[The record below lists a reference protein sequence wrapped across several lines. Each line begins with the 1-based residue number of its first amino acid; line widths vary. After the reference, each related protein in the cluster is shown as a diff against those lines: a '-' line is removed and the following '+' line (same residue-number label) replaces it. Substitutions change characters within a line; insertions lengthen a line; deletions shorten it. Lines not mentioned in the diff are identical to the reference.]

1 MSFILD
7 NWSKLLDSTSDI
19 PTDVKFKIVE
29 KDTDGNEAVFH
40 FQAHKMALALA
51 SPVFR
56 REFYGDLKETED
68 TIIVKDTTIDAFQTL
83 INFVYRKDLNLEV
96 GLQELFEVFN
106 LAEKYDT
113 SELRGQV
120 REKIAS
126 WPLSRKNVV
135 KDAAI
140 AENYEHFEESGKF
153 LDRCCIFLK
162 NEIQDLKHIY
172 AFISKYSKGEHREA
186 AMNLLSRMSSTE
198 DKVCSNCNKSPC
210 EHGKPIPKG
219 SMYRGCKIINRTYFG
234 SSQAMIRNT
243 GYPYHFNQSSV
254 ILVNALCF
262 YCKNSPVGSDL
273 DTNI

>member
-29 KDTDGNEAVFH
+29 KDTDGNEAIFH

-68 TIIVKDTTIDAFQTL
+68 TILVKETTIDAFQIL
-83 INFVYRKDLNLEV
+83 INYVYRKDLNLEV
-96 GLQELFEVFN
+96 GLHKLFEVFN
-106 LAEKYDT
+106 LAEKYDM
-113 SELRGQV
+113 SELREQV
-120 REKIAS
+120 REKIES

-140 AENYEHFEESGKF
+140 AENYEHFEESVKF

-162 NEIQDLKHIY
+162 TEIQDLKHIY
-172 AFISKYSKGEHREA
+172 AFISNYSKGEHREA
-186 AMNLLSRMSSTE
+186 AMNLLTRMSSTE
-198 DKVCSNCNKSPC
+198 DKVCSNCKKSPC

-219 SMYRGCKIINRTYFG
+219 SMYRGCKIINKTYFG
-234 SSQAMIRNT
+234 SSQAMIRT
-243 GYPYHFNQSSV
+243 IDVPYHFHQSSA
-254 ILVNALCF
+254 ILVNTMCF
-262 YCKNSPVGSDL
+262 YCKNSPVASVL